1 MHIFR
6 HFRLAFAIILIFAA
20 LAFPI
25 NFYIH
30 AGNSPAAVKQ
40 QQQLVESIDFQNNR
54 RFSDEN
60 LLYYIQTR
68 PGDPFNQAQIERDL
82 QSLLSLK
89 AFDVT
94 ATRVLTVEGVRGGVN
109 VIFEVRE
116 LPIIRDLKFTGLKAV
131 SESDV
136 LKAFRENKIGIS
148 KEAVFDPVKT
158 QRGTRILRELL
169 SAKGFP
175 NAKIEVK
182 NEEVSATSTAVT
194 FDVDQGARSRL
205 VKIDFEGNEVFKS
218 GELRNQ
224 LKVTKQTGL
233 FARFSGTDILD
244 RQKLEYDL
252 RKNLLPYVQSKGYLN
267 ARFGE
272 PVIESTGNRRTGFF
286 LPLPFLSSKDDTLKV
301 TIPLNEGKLYR
312 VGDVKITGNSIF
324 SEQAVEAII
333 GLKKGEV
340 VDGKRLRD
348 SLYENGL
355 KKIYGGQGFIQYDVD
370 YNPDLKDNPANA
382 KEGIADINININ
394 EGKQFTLRRLEF
406 SGNTFTRDNVIRRE
420 FLLNEG
426 DIFNQQ
432 LFEYSIQRV
441 TQGGYFD
448 PIDKDK
454 DTEIRTDDDNGL
466 VDAIVKLKER
476 GRQQISFNG
485 GISGIGGSSFG
496 LEYSTNNLFGRG
508 EVLSLQGAAGN
519 RQSSFQFSFTEPYFR
534 DRPITLGFSIF
545 ASTRKFFGEGTFLSD
560 NIDAQTGAVSTLGAL
575 TTSTDNLFTQNTY
588 GASVFASAPLSEF
601 YRKRRFTQ
609 FSRIGLSYQATA
621 TSIKDPKVNQ
631 SSGSSSN
638 GDCNNS
644 TTQVI
649 TGNTIP
655 IVFCQPNIIT
665 SRITPTF
672 VYDSRNYSGQ
682 GIDAVSGSQIT
693 ASLGLAGLGGDVRTY
708 SPQIQYIHF
717 LPVRRTKS
725 RNPEVFGFRLLAATV
740 GSIATTSKI
749 RNNNSLSFVGGVPI
763 YERFFLGDEYTIRG
777 YNTRSVGPISPVETF
792 ITSRNVVVASNATGT
807 ASPLSA
813 DNITPSDRAAL
824 AALGTFSGANGANVA
839 RISQSFQ
846 FIGGDTQL
854 LGNFEYRIPIFGPAS
869 LAAFADIGSAFN
881 LRKTG
886 TQSINSNFLPDQPF
900 LSSNDLT
907 TLFLNSSTVG
917 RQIQPFIGTDPTTGG
932 SAFALVLRDGR
943 PITRSQFLSEFS
955 LGSSIF
961 GVPAGCQNCQLAY
974 LRGEAQTNTLVK
986 VNDSSLNK
994 FGNFRSS
1001 IGLELR
1007 VQIPVVNAPFRLIY
1021 AYNPNARDRVNV
1033 GGQDVLL
1040 QEKKSVFRFSVGRT
1054 F

>member
-1 MHIFR
+1 MHTFR
-6 HFRLAFAIILIFAA
+6 RFRLAFAIILMFAA

-30 AGNSPAAVKQ
+30 AGSSPAAVGQQ
-40 QQQLVESIDFQNNR
+40 QQQLVESIDFQGNR

-82 QSLLSLK
+82 QSLLALK
-89 AFDVT
+89 AFDAT
-94 ATRVLTVEGVRGGVN
+94 ATRVLTEEGVRGGVN

-175 NAKIEVK
+175 NAKVEVK
-182 NEEVSATSTAVT
+182 TEEVSATSTAVT
-194 FDVDQGARSRL
+194 FDIEQGARSRL
-205 VKIDFEGNEVFKS
+205 VKIDFEGNDVFKN
-218 GELRNQ
+218 GELRGQ

-233 FARFSGTDILD
+233 FARFKGADILD

-272 PVIESTGNRRTGFF
+272 PVIESQGNRRTGFF

-301 TIPLNEGKLYR
+301 TIPINEGKLYR

-324 SEQAVEAII
+324 SEQAVTAII
-333 GLKKGEV
+333 GLKKGEI

-348 SLYENGL
+348 ALYENGL
-355 KKIYGGQGFIQYDVD
+355 KKIYGAQGFIQYDVD
-370 YNPDLKDNPANA
+370 YNPELKDNPTNP

-432 LFEYSIQRV
+432 LFEYSAQRINQ
-441 TQGGYFD
+441 TGYFD
-448 PIDKDK
+448 PVDKDK
-454 DTEIRTDDDNGL
+454 DTEIRTDDENGL

-508 EVLSLQGAAGN
+508 EVLSLQAAAGN

-534 DRPITLGFSIF
+534 DRPISLGFSLF
-545 ASTRKFFGEGTFLSD
+545 ASTAKFFGEGTFLS
-560 NIDAQTGAVSTLGAL
+560 NNLDAQNGAL
-575 TTSTDNLFTQNTY
+575 TTLGSLTTNSDNLFTQNTY
-588 GASVFASAPLSEF
+588 GASLFASAPLSEF

-609 FSRIGLSYQATA
+609 FSRVGLSYQITA
-621 TSIKDPKVNQ
+621 TTIKDPKVNQ
-631 SSGSSSN
+631 SAGSAN
-638 GDCNNS
+638 GCNNS
-644 TTQVI
+644 TAQVT
-649 TGNTIP
+649 TGNAIP

-708 SPQIQYIHF
+708 SPQLQYIHF

-777 YNTRSVGPISPVETF
+777 YNTRSVGPIAPVESF
-792 ITSRNVVVASNATGT
+792 VTSRNVVIASNSTGM
-807 ASPLSA
+807 PVVLSD

-824 AALGTFSGANGANVA
+824 ATLGTFTGATGSNVA
-839 RISQSFQ
+839 RTSQSFQ

-869 LAAFADIGSAFN
+869 LAAFADIGTAFN

-886 TQSINSNFLPDQPF
+886 TQTINSNFLPDQPF
-900 LSSNDLT
+900 LNSNSLT
-907 TLFLNSSTVG
+907 ALFLNTSTIGQQV
-917 RQIQPFIGTDPTTGG
+917 QPFIDLNN

-943 PITRSQFLSEFS
+943 PITRSQFINEFS
-955 LGSSIF
+955 RGTSIF
-961 GVPAGCQNCQLAY
+961 GVPAGCENCQFAY

-986 VNDSSLNK
+986 VNDSALNK
-994 FGNFRSS
+994 FSSFRSS

-1021 AYNPNARDRVNV
+1021 AYNPNARNSVNV
-1033 GGQDVLL
+1033 GGQDILL

>member
-1 MHIFR
+1 MHTFR

-30 AGNSPAAVKQ
+30 AGSSPAAVR
-40 QQQLVESIDFQNNR
+40 QQQLVESIDFQGNR

-82 QSLLSLK
+82 QALLALK

-94 ATRVLTVEGVRGGVN
+94 ATRVLTEEGVRGGVN

-131 SESDV
+131 TESDV

-175 NAKIEVK
+175 NAKVEVK

-194 FDVDQGARSRL
+194 FEVDQGARSRL
-205 VKIDFEGNEVFKS
+205 VKIDFEGNEVFKN
-218 GELRNQ
+218 GELRSQ

-233 FARFSGTDILD
+233 FSRFTGTDILD
-244 RQKLEYDL
+244 RGKLDYDL
-252 RKNLLPYVQSKGYLN
+252 RKNLLPYIQSKGYLN

-272 PVIESTGNRRTGFF
+272 PVIESLGNRRTGFF

-312 VGDVKITGNSIF
+312 VGDVKISGNSIF
-324 SEQAVEAII
+324 SEQAVESIV
-333 GLKKGEV
+333 GLKKGDV

-348 SLYENGL
+348 ALYENGL
-355 KKIYGGQGFIQYDVD
+355 KKLYGSQGFIQYDVD
-370 YNPDLKDNPANA
+370 YAPELKDNPTNP
-382 KEGIADINININ
+382 KEGIADISININ

-420 FLLNEG
+420 FLINEG

-432 LFEYSIQRV
+432 LFEYSTQRIN
-441 TQGGYFD
+441 QGGYFD
-448 PIDKDK
+448 PVDKDK
-454 DTEIRTDDDNGL
+454 DTELRTDDENGL

-485 GISGIGGSSFG
+485 GVSGIGGSSFG

-508 EVLSLQGAAGN
+508 EVLSLQAAAGN

-534 DRPITLGFSIF
+534 DRPISLGFSLF
-545 ASTRKFFGEGTFLSD
+545 ASTVKFFGEGTFLSN
-560 NIDAQTGAVSTLGAL
+560 NIDAQTGALTTLGSL
-575 TTSTDNLFTQNTY
+575 TTNTDNLFTQNTY
-588 GASVFASAPLSEF
+588 GASLFASAPLSEF

-609 FSRIGLSYQATA
+609 FSRVGLSYQITA
-621 TSIKDPKVNQ
+621 TTIKDPKVN
-631 SSGSSSN
+631 
-638 GDCNNS
+638 
-644 TTQVI
+644 TTDTANAIPVI
-649 TGNTIP
+649 
-655 IVFCQPNIIT
+655 FRQPNIIT

-693 ASLGLAGLGGDVRTY
+693 LSLGLAGLGGDVRTY
-708 SPQIQYIHF
+708 SPQLQYIHF
-717 LPVRRTKS
+717 MPVRRKKS
-725 RNPEVFGFRLLAATV
+725 SNPEVFGFRLLAATV
-740 GSIATTSKI
+740 GSIATTTKI

-777 YNTRSVGPISPVETF
+777 YNTRSVGPIAPVESYV
-792 ITSRNVVVASNATGT
+792 TSRNIVLATNPTGT
-807 ASPLSA
+807 PTVIGDDS
-813 DNITPSDRAAL
+813 ITPSDRAAL
-824 AALGTFSGANGANVA
+824 AALGTFSGPTGSNIAKT
-839 RISQSFQ
+839 SQSFQ
-846 FIGGDTQL
+846 FVGGDTQF

-869 LAAFADIGSAFN
+869 LAAFADIGTAFN

-886 TQSINSNFLPDQPF
+886 TQAINSNFLPDQPF
-900 LSSNDLT
+900 LSSNSLT
-907 TLFLNSSTVG
+907 TLFLNTNTLG
-917 RQIQPFIGTDPTTGG
+917 RQVQPFFDPTTL
-932 SAFALVLRDGR
+932 AFALVLRDGL
-943 PITRSQFLSEFS
+943 PITRNQFLSEFTR
-955 LGSSIF
+955 GTSIF
-961 GVPAGCQNCQLAY
+961 GVPAGCDNCQLAY

-986 VNDSSLNK
+986 VGDSALNK
-994 FGNFRSS
+994 FSSFRSS
-1001 IGLELR
+1001 VGLELR

-1021 AYNPNARDRVNV
+1021 AYNPNARNSVNV
-1033 GGQDVLL
+1033 GGQEVFL